1 MIQIQN
7 STIDMNQTKVIRNN
21 KDVFLT
27 ALEYKILLIF
37 ALNPNTVFTREQILA
52 SIWDVE
58 EEYVNDNTLT
68 VYIKRIRQKIEEA
81 PSSVLYLHTSNYKN
95 IDKMADDYTKADK
108 LKGLDYYNIKEN
120 MRLANNIFLAVK
132 ILVYGFI
139 TLFTLIG
146 VPSVFNTI
154 NTSIALRRKEFAV
167 LRSVGLTSKG
177 FKKH

>member
-1 MIQIQN
+1 
-7 STIDMNQTKVIRNN
+7 
-21 KDVFLT
+21 
-27 ALEYKILLIF
+27 
-37 ALNPNTVFTREQILA
+37 
-52 SIWDVE
+52 
-58 EEYVNDNTLT
+58 
-68 VYIKRIRQKIEEA
+68 
-81 PSSVLYLHTSNYKN
+81 
-95 IDKMADDYTKADK
+95 MADDYTKEDK

-139 TLFTLIG
+139 TLFTLIV

>member
-1 MIQIQN
+1 
-7 STIDMNQTKVIRNN
+7 
-21 KDVFLT
+21 
-27 ALEYKILLIF
+27 
-37 ALNPNTVFTREQILA
+37 
-52 SIWDVE
+52 
-58 EEYVNDNTLT
+58 
-68 VYIKRIRQKIEEA
+68 
-81 PSSVLYLHTSNYKN
+81 
-95 IDKMADDYTKADK
+95 MADDYTKADK

-167 LRSVGLTSKG
+167 LRSVGLTPKG